1 MSDEFY
7 ACGEC
12 GAQEQFAQI
21 WATKFNGELVE
32 IDEDAG
38 RISADASEVCKCK
51 ACGAI
56 DPETFMFASWE
67 REKEDDI

>member
-12 GAQEQFAQI
+12 GAQEQFRQVKDNDGFDVQMC
-21 WATKFNGELVE
+21 TV
-32 IDEDAG
+32 
-38 RISADASEVCKCK
+38 
-51 ACGAI
+51 CGAI

-67 REKEDDI
+67 REKEE